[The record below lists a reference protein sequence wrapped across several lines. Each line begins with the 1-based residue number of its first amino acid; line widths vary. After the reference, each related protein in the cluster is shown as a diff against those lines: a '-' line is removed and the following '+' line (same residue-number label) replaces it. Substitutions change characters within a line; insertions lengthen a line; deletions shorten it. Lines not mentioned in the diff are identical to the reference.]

1 MDGNRDTNLQLM
13 PALSGQVI
21 TMLTN
26 DAGAP
31 AIVVSWFFNPA
42 TGDLRDAPSP
52 WTSPTGK
59 VWTGKCL
66 IADNMTSRA
75 IAMTITNP
83 ATGTT
88 RTLSIPA
95 NDRSLTAAQL
105 AALPP
110 PNGPFTKST
119 DLNGLSFDLS

>member
-1 MDGNRDTNLQLM
+1 M
-13 PALSGQVI
+13 PALSGQII
-21 TMLTN
+21 TMLT
-26 DAGAP
+26 DDTGAP
-31 AIVVSWFFNPA
+31 KIVVSWFFDPA
-42 TGDLRDAPSP
+42 TGDLRNTPAP

-59 VWTGKCL
+59 VWSGVCL

-75 IAMTITNP
+75 VALTITSP
-83 ATGTT
+83 ATGTV
-88 RTLSIPA
+88 RTISVPA